1 MNGTGT
7 ARLSTYNPVA
17 MSLHN
22 YPSRLLL
29 ATGASSALL
38 LVLSVAVAGYLNS
51 QQVRTAD
58 VLNENIGSRRAAADL
73 RETLSELVT
82 LHTSDKR
89 GLADLDRL
97 HERALSHLGEIE
109 RLADKSAEKA
119 LAERVSDSFRAYLA
133 QWRSGSNPE
142 SATQYL
148 VTHTIPACDRLR
160 DFNAEEI
167 EKSESD
173 HRVTLRRLTWG
184 FVAVG
189 VLGSGAGLLLGYGLA
204 RGLRRAMDSLLI
216 RIQDASGL
224 SGQDLATV
232 EWQHDGR
239 PVPERVDGLA
249 NRVEQVV
256 RQLQQRERDVQRAE
270 RLAAV
275 GQLAAGVAHEI
286 RNPLTSVQLL
296 VQTARR
302 DPGAGALTDDDL
314 ALIDNELGRIEQSLR
329 TLLDY
334 ARPPKLERVTCDLI
348 AVAEGA
354 LKLVRGRAGQ
364 QHVELR
370 FAAPRVAVPLHAD
383 PEQLRQ
389 VLINL
394 VLNALDAMPTG
405 GALDLTVARDGPD
418 ATLTV
423 SDTGGGIAADMV
435 PRLFEPFATGKETG
449 VGLGLVVCKRIV
461 EDHGGALR
469 GFNRPTGGATFSV
482 RLPVAG

>member
-1 MNGTGT
+1 
-7 ARLSTYNPVA
+7 

-38 LVLSVAVAGYLNS
+38 LILSVAVAGYLNS

-73 RETLSELVT
+73 RETLTELVA
-82 LHTSDKR
+82 LHTSHKR
-89 GLADLDRL
+89 GLTDLNRL
-97 HERALSHLGEIE
+97 HERALEHLAEIE
-109 RLADKSAEKA
+109 RLADKSNEKD
-119 LAERVSDSFRAYLA
+119 LAERVGDSFRVYLA
-133 QWRSGSNPE
+133 LWKTGGSNPE
-142 SATQYL
+142 AATQYL
-148 VTHTIPACDRLR
+148 VTNTIPACDRLR

-224 SGQDLATV
+224 SGQDLATI
-232 EWQHDGR
+232 EWQRDGR

-302 DPGAGALTDDDL
+302 DPVAGALTDDDL

-334 ARPPKLERVTCDLI
+334 ARPPKLERVTCDLA
-348 AVAEGA
+348 AVVEGA
-354 LKLVRGRAGQ
+354 LKLVRGRTGQ
-364 QHVELR
+364 QNVEIRL
-370 FAAPRVAVPLHAD
+370 AAPRAAVPLNAD
-383 PEQLRQ
+383 PGQLRQ
-389 VLINL
+389 VLVNL

-405 GALDLTVARDGPD
+405 GALDLAIARDGPD

-423 SDTGGGIAADMV
+423 SDTGHGIAADVV

-461 EDHGGALR
+461 EDHGGTLR
-469 GFNRPTGGATFSV
+469 GFNRPTGGATFCV